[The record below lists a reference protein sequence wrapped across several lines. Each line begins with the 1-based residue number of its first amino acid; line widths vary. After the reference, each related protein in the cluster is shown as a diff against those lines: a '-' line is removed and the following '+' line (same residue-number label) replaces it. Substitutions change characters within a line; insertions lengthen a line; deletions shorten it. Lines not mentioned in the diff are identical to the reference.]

1 MEGGIAMAKR
11 MYGHIEELIGNTPLV
26 DISALADG
34 KATILGKVEF
44 FNPGGSAKDRIA
56 KAILDDAEERGIITP
71 GESTLVESTSGNTG
85 VGLAMLAAARG
96 YRLIITMPENMSVE
110 RRNLIAA
117 YGAELVLTPGS
128 EGIPGANRKAEELLV
143 QIPGS
148 FAPGQ
153 FTNPVNPLAHYRTTG
168 PEIWADTDGQVDAY
182 VAGVGTGGT
191 LSGAAKYLR
200 EQNPAVGVFA
210 VEPEESQV
218 LVGGPAAPHGI
229 QGIAGGFIPDTMDMD
244 IVDEVLH
251 VHTDEAYAF
260 QRRLSHELGI
270 LVGISSGAAV
280 AAAVALAQ
288 RPEFAGKTIVAI
300 LPDTGERYLSV
311 IS

>member
-1 MEGGIAMAKR
+1 MAQKV
-11 MYGHIEELIGNTPLV
+11 YGNIDELIGHTPLV
-26 DISALADG
+26 DISALGDG
-34 KATILGKVEF
+34 GARILGKVEF
-44 FNPGGSAKDRIA
+44 FNPGGSIKDRVA
-56 KAILDDAEERGIITP
+56 QAILDDAEERGIIERGKGTII
-71 GESTLVESTSGNTG
+71 ESTSGNTG

-96 YRLIITMPENMSVE
+96 YRLIITMPETMSVE

-128 EGIPGANRKAEELLV
+128 EGMPGANRRAEELLAE
-143 QIPGS
+143 IPGS
-148 FAPGQ
+148 FPAGQ
-153 FTNPVNPLAHYRTTG
+153 FVNPANPLVHYRTTG
-168 PEIWADTDGQVDAY
+168 PEIWEDTDGEVDAF

-191 LSGAAKYLR
+191 LSGTGRYLHER
-200 EQNPAVGVFA
+200 KPDMYVVA

-218 LVGGPAAPHGI
+218 LAGKPAAPHRI

-244 IVDEVLH
+244 EPDEIMPIH
-251 VHTDEAYAF
+251 SDEAFAF

-270 LVGISSGAAV
+270 LVGISAGAAA
-280 AAAVALAQ
+280 AAAVRLAQ
-288 RPEFAGKTIVAI
+288 RPEFVGKTIVAI

>member
-1 MEGGIAMAKR
+1 MAMKIYR
-11 MYGHIEELIGNTPLV
+11 HIEELIGATPLV
-26 DISALADG
+26 DISALVGG
-34 KATILGKVEF
+34 KAHILGKVEF
-44 FNPGGSAKDRIA
+44 FNPGGSIKDRIA
-56 KAILDDAEERGIITP
+56 KAILDDAEARGVITR

-96 YRLIITMPENMSVE
+96 YRLIITMPETMSVE

-128 EGIPGANRKAEELLV
+128 EGMPGANRKQEELLA

-153 FTNPVNPLAHYRTTG
+153 FVNPVNPQAHYLATG
-168 PEIWADTDGQVDAY
+168 PEIWEDTEGCVDAFI
-182 VAGVGTGGT
+182 AGVGTGGT
-191 LSGAAKYLR
+191 LSGTGRYLH
-200 EQNPAVGVFA
+200 EQNPAVHVVA

-218 LVGGPAAPHGI
+218 LAGKPAAPHRI
-229 QGIAGGFIPDTMDMD
+229 QGIAGGFIPETMDMD
-244 IVDEVLH
+244 VPDEIMPIH
-251 VHTDEAYAF
+251 SDEAFEF

-270 LVGISSGAAV
+270 LVGISSGAA
-280 AAAVALAQ
+280 AAAAARLAD

>member
-1 MEGGIAMAKR
+1 MAR
-11 MYGHIEELIGNTPLV
+11 IYQHVDELIGGTPLF
-26 DISALADG
+26 DLSPLADG
-34 KATILGKVEF
+34 TARILGKVEF
-44 FNPGGSAKDRIA
+44 FNPGGSIKDRVA
-56 KAILDDAEERGIITP
+56 KAILDDAEARGQIAP
-71 GESTLVESTSGNTG
+71 GKTTLVESTSGNTG

-96 YRLIITMPENMSVE
+96 YRLVITMPETMSVE

-117 YGAELVLTPGS
+117 YGAELVLTPGA
-128 EGIPGANRKAEELLV
+128 EGMPGSNRKAAELLET
-143 QIPGS
+143 IPDS

-153 FTNPVNPLAHYRTTG
+153 FTNPVNPRVHYETTG
-168 PEIWADTDGQVDAY
+168 PEIWEDTDGNVDAF

-191 LSGAAKYLR
+191 LSGTGAYLH
-200 EQNPAVGVFA
+200 EQDPAIHVVA

-218 LVGGPAAPHGI
+218 LAGKPAGKHGI

-244 IVDEVLH
+244 VPDEIMPI
-251 VHTDEAYAF
+251 HTDEAYAF
-260 QRRLSHELGI
+260 QRRLSHEFGL
-270 LVGISSGAAV
+270 LVGISAGANV
-280 AAAVALAQ
+280 AAAVRLSQ

>member
-1 MEGGIAMAKR
+1 MAR
-11 MYGHIEELIGNTPLV
+11 IYQHIDELIGGTPLV

-34 KATILGKVEF
+34 KARILGKVEF
-44 FNPGGSAKDRIA
+44 FNPGGSVKDRIA
-56 KAILDDAEERGIITP
+56 KAILDDAEERGIIAP
-71 GESTLVESTSGNTG
+71 GRTTLIESTSGNTG

-96 YRLIITMPENMSVE
+96 YKLVITMPETMSVE

-128 EGIPGANRKAEELLV
+128 EGIPGANRKQQELLAST
-143 QIPGS
+143 PDS

-153 FTNPVNPLAHYRTTG
+153 FVNPVNPQIHYKTTG
-168 PEIWADTDGQVDAY
+168 PEIWADTDGDIDAF

-191 LSGAAKYLR
+191 VSGAGKFLR
-200 EQNPAVGVFA
+200 EQKPDVKVFA

-218 LVGGPAAPHGI
+218 LAGKPAGKHRI
-229 QGIAGGFIPDTMDMD
+229 QGIAPGFIADTMDLNV
-244 IVDEVLH
+244 VDEILP
-251 VHTDEAYAF
+251 VHTDEAFAF
-260 QRRLSHELGI
+260 QSRLSHELGI
-270 LVGISSGAAV
+270 LVGISAGAAT
-280 AAAVALAQ
+280 AAAVRLAG

-300 LPDTGERYLSV
+300 LPDTGERYLSM